1 MESGTFS
8 VSNMGM
14 YGITAFTPIINQPQV
29 AILGVCAIEQELRMK
44 DGQVTA
50 HSVMGLSLTFDHRV
64 LDGAGAALF
73 LKSLKELLENPLV
86 MLF

>member
-1 MESGTFS
+1 
-8 VSNMGM
+8 M

-44 DGQVTA
+44 GAESAGHRGEVTA

-73 LKSLKELLENPLV
+73 LKSLKDLLENPLV
-86 MLF
+86 ILF